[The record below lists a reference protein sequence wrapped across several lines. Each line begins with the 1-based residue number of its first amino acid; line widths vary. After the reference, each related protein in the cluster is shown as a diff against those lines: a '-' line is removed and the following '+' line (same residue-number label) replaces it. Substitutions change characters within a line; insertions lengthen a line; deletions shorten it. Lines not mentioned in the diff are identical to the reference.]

1 MLALFLITLGV
12 YLAVLGATISD
23 LAVKA
28 DQHLRLPNR
37 ILILANV
44 IGGPLLAFGAVVAQ
58 VVVWMS

>member
-1 MLALFLITLGV
+1 M
-12 YLAVLGATISD
+12 AVLGATISD